1 MLPYKGLKD
10 YICKKYNNIKKIII
24 EEKKRTSLHIIF
36 QNVIKVAKICGIIL
50 RNPITTQ
57 NEG

>member
-24 EEKKRTSLHIIF
+24 EEKKKTSLHIIF
-36 QNVIKVAKICGIIL
+36 
-50 RNPITTQ
+50 
-57 NEG
+57 

>member
-36 QNVIKVAKICGIIL
+36 LNVIEVEEICGIIL
-50 RNPITTQ
+50 CNPITTQ